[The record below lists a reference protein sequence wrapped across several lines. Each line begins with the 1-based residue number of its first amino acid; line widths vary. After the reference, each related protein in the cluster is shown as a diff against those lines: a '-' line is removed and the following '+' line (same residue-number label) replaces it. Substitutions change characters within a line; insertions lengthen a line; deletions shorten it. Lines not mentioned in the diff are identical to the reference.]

1 MKLEPHE
8 RDLVGAWKLVGNTLT
23 ADTTAKRIELLT
35 KNFLVELGSDPSGW
49 DVLYRDPS
57 DGRLWELTYPQ
68 SESEGGGPPRLTHLS
83 VNEAGKKYGADVL
96 RR

>member
-8 RDLVGAWKLVGNTLT
+8 RDLVGAWKLVDGTLA
-23 ADTTAKRIELLT
+23 ADTTAKRIERLI
-35 KNFLVELGSDPSGW
+35 KNFLIELGADPSGW

-57 DGRLWELTYPQ
+57 DGRLWEVTYPQ

-83 VNEAGKKYGADVL
+83 LDEAAKKYGADTVS
-96 RR
+96 R

>member
-8 RDLVGAWKLVGNTLT
+8 RDLVGAWKLVGGTLA
-23 ADTTAKRIELLT
+23 ADTTAKRIERLT
-35 KNFLVELGSDPSGW
+35 KNFLTELGADPSGW

-68 SESEGGGPPRLTHLS
+68 SGSEGGGPPRLTHLS
-83 VNEAGKKYGADVL
+83 SEEAVKKYSADIAS
-96 RR
+96 R

>member
-8 RDLVGAWKLVGNTLT
+8 KDLVGVFKLIGSTLA

-35 KNFLVELGSDPSGW
+35 RNFLTKLGADPSGW

-68 SESEGGGPPRLTHLS
+68 SDAHGGGPPRLTQLS
-83 VNEAGKKYGADVL
+83 LDEAVKKYGAEISSQ
-96 RR
+96 